1 MEKCLKQIDCSK
13 LAVSIKYLKTLKSLI
28 GGISMKVR
36 VILTLLF
43 GIVQSLLAL
52 LAMALA
58 TAIYLNLFDLQVLW
72 DITPEAASFHLAIL
86 IAFSVFLIASGLFL
100 INEWREIH

>member
-1 MEKCLKQIDCSK
+1 
-13 LAVSIKYLKTLKSLI
+13 
-28 GGISMKVR
+28 MKVR
-36 VILTLLF
+36 VMLTLLF
-43 GIVQSLLAL
+43 GIVQSLLAF

-58 TAIYLNLFDLQVLW
+58 AAIYLNLFDLQTLW
-72 DITPEAASFHLAIL
+72 NITQEAAIFHLAIL